1 MGILKEK
8 RDHVMPVQMIGYE
21 SELRELVEEVKRDN
35 IAVMGLDYGGED
47 GRPDTD
53 ELEENSD
60 DHELEK
66 YYR

>member
-35 IAVMGLDYGGED
+35 IAVMGLDYEGED

-53 ELEENSD
+53 ELKENSD

-66 YYR
+66 YYQ